1 MSSNPRVT
9 SSNPRVED
17 SMKAAQGFFQSNYF
31 KYYEKPYF
39 MTTEIHL
46 AGEK

>member
-17 SMKAAQGFFQSNYF
+17 SMKAAQGFFQSMVSY
-31 KYYEKPYF
+31 
-39 MTTEIHL
+39 
-46 AGEK
+46 